1 MEKCTLNEINN
12 HQNDIGRYLCQLKSA
27 LIAISSEDNIEN
39 LRPEDIKNVLWILA
53 DRIEDLEKSSDAQYE
68 IIKREF
74 SKRVLARHPRQE
86 A

>member
-1 MEKCTLNEINN
+1 MEKCTLNKINN

-53 DRIEDLEKSSDAQYE
+53 DRIEDLEKSNDAQYE
-68 IIKREF
+68 IIRREF
-74 SKRVLARHPRQE
+74 SKE
-86 A
+86 Y